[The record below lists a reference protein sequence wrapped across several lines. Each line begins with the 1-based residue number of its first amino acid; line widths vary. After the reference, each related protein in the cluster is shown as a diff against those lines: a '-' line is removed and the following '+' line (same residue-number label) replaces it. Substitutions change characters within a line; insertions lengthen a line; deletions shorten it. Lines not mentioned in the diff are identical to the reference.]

1 MEKERN
7 LYLDVLKA
15 VSVILVV
22 FGHSIQYGSGMEYL
36 SWGYCLYNPVF
47 SFIYSFHM
55 PLFMLISGYL
65 FYFSSKNKTAKELI
79 VSKSKQILIP
89 LFCWSFVSLFVH
101 IIKILAGVSS
111 HKITLV
117 WIFQT
122 IFSGFWGGPWFLW
135 AIWWCSLLIIIGRKY
150 FKDSLIFYSVVW
162 VAMFFIPDTNNTA
175 VYKFM
180 LPFFILAYLFNKFD
194 LTTKLSKIYLHKA
207 FGFSALFAFL
217 LLFPN
222 YNFDSFIYTS
232 GYYILDKNIVYQLHN
247 DCFRFVIGLVGSIA
261 VMCIVHAFMDAC
273 PHIVNKVTAY
283 IGTCSLG
290 IYLVSNYIF
299 DEVLKYLP
307 IPGLNYLY
315 TIVETICILGVSL
328 LVTRLL
334 KKNKITNMLFL
345 GGR

>member
-1 MEKERN
+1 MKSERN

-15 VSVILVV
+15 VSIVLVV
-22 FGHSIQYGSGMEYL
+22 FGHAIQYGSGMEYL
-36 SWGYCLYNPVF
+36 SWGSCLYNPVF

-65 FYFSSKNKTAKELI
+65 FFFSTRNKTAKELI
-79 VSKSKQILIP
+79 IAKAKQILIP
-89 LFCWSFVSLFVH
+89 LFCWSFVSLIVH
-101 IIKILAGVSS
+101 IIKILAGVST
-111 HKITLV
+111 HKISLV

-122 IFSGFWGGPWFLW
+122 ILSGFWGGPWFLW
-135 AIWWCSLLIIIGRKY
+135 AIWWCSLIVIIGRKFFSDSSLFY
-150 FKDSLIFYSVVW
+150 FAVW
-162 VAMFFIPDTNNTA
+162 MTMFFIPDDNNTA

-194 LTTKLSKIYLHKA
+194 LTTRLKKIYSHKA

-217 LLFPN
+217 LLLPH

-261 VMCIVHAFMDAC
+261 VMCIVHAFMDAF
-273 PHIVNKVTAY
+273 PQGVNNATAY
-283 IGTCSLG
+283 IGSCSMG

-299 DEVLKYLP
+299 DEVLKYFP
-307 IPGLNYLY
+307 ISGLNYLY
-315 TIVETICILGVSL
+315 TTVETICILGISL
-328 LVTRLL
+328 LITWLL